1 MATTRKKTAAHDTNP
16 WETGALGLSEEH
28 VRVAT
33 DAEMREVDDALE
45 LQMISIRLQKG
56 LLEALK
62 EIAGHHGIGY
72 QPMIRDLLNRFARS
86 EIRTIL
92 QDRLSSL
99 DDKASSVPPMKPVD
113 DFVERLK
120 VA

>member
-1 MATTRKKTAAHDTNP
+1 MATNRKKTAAHGSNP
-16 WETGALGLSEEH
+16 WETGALGQSAEH

-56 LLEALK
+56 LLDALK
-62 EIAGHHGIGY
+62 EIAKHHGVGY

-86 EIRTIL
+86 EIQTIL

-99 DDKASSVPPMKPVD
+99 DDSAASTPPMKPVD
-113 DFVERLK
+113 DFVERLR
-120 VA
+120 AA

>member
-1 MATTRKKTAAHDTNP
+1 MATIRKKKVAREVDP
-16 WETGALGLSEEH
+16 WETGALGQSEEH

-56 LLEALK
+56 LLDALK
-62 EIAGHHGIGY
+62 EIAKYNGIGY

-92 QDRLSSL
+92 QDRLSTL
-99 DDKASSVPPMKPVD
+99 DDNASSVPPMKPVD
-113 DFVERLK
+113 DFVEK
-120 VA
+120 MKAA

>member
-1 MATTRKKTAAHDTNP
+1 MSNAHKKMAPESELP
-16 WETGALGLSEEH
+16 WETGALGQSEEH

-33 DAEMREVDDALE
+33 NSEMREVDDALD

-56 LLEALK
+56 LLQALK
-62 EIAGHHGIGY
+62 EIAAHHGIGY
-72 QPMIRDLLNRFARS
+72 QPMVRDLLNRFARS
-86 EIRTIL
+86 EIKSIL

-99 DDKASSVPPMKPVD
+99 DDDASDVPAMKPVD
-113 DFVERLK
+113 DFMNKLK

>member
-1 MATTRKKTAAHDTNP
+1 MATTRKKTTTRDTNL
-16 WETGALGLSEEH
+16 WETGALGQSEQH

-62 EIAGHHGIGY
+62 EIAKHHGVGY
-72 QPMIRDLLNRFARS
+72 QPMIRDLLDRFARS

-99 DDKASSVPPMKPVD
+99 DDKASLTPPMKPVD

-120 VA
+120 AA

>member
-1 MATTRKKTAAHDTNP
+1 MATIRKKKVAHAVDP
-16 WETGALGLSEEH
+16 WETGALGQSEEH

-56 LLEALK
+56 LLDALK
-62 EIAGHHGIGY
+62 EIAKHNGIGY
-72 QPMIRDLLNRFARS
+72 QPMVRDLLNRFARS

-92 QDRLSSL
+92 QDRLSTL

-113 DFVERLK
+113 DFVEK
-120 VA
+120 MKAA

>member
-1 MATTRKKTAAHDTNP
+1 MTTIRKKIADHDSNP
-16 WETGALGLSEEH
+16 WETGALGQSEEH

-33 DAEMREVDDALE
+33 DAEMHEVDDALE

-62 EIAGHHGIGY
+62 EIARYNGVGY

-99 DDKASSVPPMKPVD
+99 DDNDTSVPPMKPVD

-120 VA
+120 AA

>member
-1 MATTRKKTAAHDTNP
+1 MSTTRKNAPAQKACP
-16 WETGALGLSEEH
+16 WETGELGQSEEH

-56 LLEALK
+56 LLCALK
-62 EIAGHHGIGY
+62 DIARHHGIGY
-72 QPMIRDLLNRFARS
+72 QPMIRDLLNRFAMS

-92 QDRLSSL
+92 QDRLANL
-99 DDKASSVPPMKPVD
+99 DDNESKTPPMKPVD
-113 DFVERLK
+113 DFMSK
-120 VA
+120 IKAA